1 MIQVRHQSRSAEV
14 SVSDFFDVPNQLIDK
29 LDQRDAEY
37 YSANAEIAD
46 TLLSNLFDALLDLI
60 QAEDDRLLLLDLQ
73 LLETQSVAVSMVL
86 EVSYDGSR
94 PSQIIKYC
102 LPEEPLGPPGDIV
115 TRTIRV
121 TVPIVLLTMS
131 AEEIKTFFTKLCIN
145 AEGAASVFEGVDD
158 PRLRRANS
166 SSEYFTPHGLTPE
179 DILSMVTLQPI
190 TLKTQQ

>member
-1 MIQVRHQSRSAEV
+1 MD
-14 SVSDFFDVPNQLIDK
+14 DFFNAPTKLIDMI
-29 LDQRDAEY
+29 DQRDAEY
-37 YSANAEIAD
+37 YAANASIAD
-46 TLLSNLFDALLDLI
+46 TVLTNLFDALLDLI
-60 QAEDDRLLLLDLQ
+60 QAEDDRIILLDIQ
-73 LLETQSVAVSMVL
+73 IVETQTIAVSLVF
-86 EVSYDGSR
+86 EVSYDSSS
-94 PSQIIKYC
+94 PSQIITYC
-102 LPEEPLGPPGDIV
+102 LGPNDATEQGGIV
-115 TRTIRV
+115 TRTIKI